1 MGGWALPVPAPSPMP
16 PEESAGFAP
25 AWRAGLLRL
34 GLAWAGLILAFWP
47 EWRAMADQWWNS
59 ASYTHILVVP
69 AILVW
74 LVAMRAGPLVRL

>member
-1 MGGWALPVPAPSPMP
+1 MP
-16 PEESAGFAP
+16 PEESADRALK
-25 AWRAGLLRL
+25 WRSPWRGALLRL
-34 GLAWAGLILAFWP
+34 GLAWAGLILAFLP

-74 LVAMRAGPLVRL
+74 LVAMRAAPLVRLEPRIRN

>member
-1 MGGWALPVPAPSPMP
+1 MP
-16 PEESAGFAP
+16 PEESTDLALK
-25 AWRAGLLRL
+25 WRGALLRL
-34 GLAWAGLILAFWP
+34 GLAWTGLIIAFWP

-74 LVAMRAGPLVRL
+74 LVAMRAAPLLRLEPRCWWRWRWR